1 MNVDNSKKL
10 TLSDVELV
18 EAIKQLKKEKNA
30 VILGHYYQRDEV
42 QAISDYIGDSLA
54 LAQVAAKTDADII
67 VSCGVNFMAETAK
80 ILSPEK
86 KVLVPD
92 MNAGC
97 SLADSCDAAEFEKFI
112 KENPGHVVISYANT
126 SAEVKALTDVIVTS
140 TNARQIVESFP
151 EDQKIIF
158 GPDRNLGGYINRM
171 TGRNMKLWNGCCH
184 VHENFS
190 VEKLLELKEKHPEA
204 KVLAH
209 PECKKELLEY
219 ADKIGSTKALLDY
232 SIKSDSKEFIVVTE
246 AGILYEMRKASPD
259 KVFIPALSE
268 QGGCNECNFMRLNT
282 LENIYDCL
290 KNETPEIVIEKE
302 LCEKAVKPIQRML
315 EISKSLGLIK

>member
-268 QGGCNECNFMRLNT
+268 QGGCTECNFMRLNT
-282 LENIYDCL
+282 LEKIYECL

>member
-97 SLADSCDAAEFEKFI
+97 SLADSCDATEFEKFI

-259 KVFIPALSE
+259 KVFILALSE
-268 QGGCNECNFMRLNT
+268 QSGCNECNFMRLNT
-282 LENIYDCL
+282 LEKIYDCL

>member
-232 SIKSDSKEFIVVTE
+232 SIKSDSKEFIVVPE
-246 AGILYEMRKASPD
+246 AGILY
-259 KVFIPALSE
+259 
-268 QGGCNECNFMRLNT
+268 
-282 LENIYDCL
+282 
-290 KNETPEIVIEKE
+290 
-302 LCEKAVKPIQRML
+302 
-315 EISKSLGLIK
+315 

>member
-18 EAIKQLKKEKNA
+18 EAIKQLKKENNA

-112 KENPGHVVISYANT
+112 
-126 SAEVKALTDVIVTS
+126 
-140 TNARQIVESFP
+140 
-151 EDQKIIF
+151 
-158 GPDRNLGGYINRM
+158 
-171 TGRNMKLWNGCCH
+171 
-184 VHENFS
+184 
-190 VEKLLELKEKHPEA
+190 
-204 KVLAH
+204 
-209 PECKKELLEY
+209 
-219 ADKIGSTKALLDY
+219 
-232 SIKSDSKEFIVVTE
+232 
-246 AGILYEMRKASPD
+246 
-259 KVFIPALSE
+259 
-268 QGGCNECNFMRLNT
+268 
-282 LENIYDCL
+282 
-290 KNETPEIVIEKE
+290 
-302 LCEKAVKPIQRML
+302 
-315 EISKSLGLIK
+315 

>member
-97 SLADSCDAAEFEKFI
+97 SLADSCDATEFEKFI

-209 PECKKELLEY
+209 PECKKKLLEY

-268 QGGCNECNFMRLNT
+268 QSGCNECNFMRLNT
-282 LENIYDCL
+282 LEKIYDCL